1 MIRVKSLKLGKN
13 VIVKM
18 HKHNF
23 LPFTWYVTEYMGP
36 IEIEDM
42 GAAGN
47 NFEKIEVFDVEDA
60 QNHYI

>member
-1 MIRVKSLKLGKN
+1 
-13 VIVKM
+13 M